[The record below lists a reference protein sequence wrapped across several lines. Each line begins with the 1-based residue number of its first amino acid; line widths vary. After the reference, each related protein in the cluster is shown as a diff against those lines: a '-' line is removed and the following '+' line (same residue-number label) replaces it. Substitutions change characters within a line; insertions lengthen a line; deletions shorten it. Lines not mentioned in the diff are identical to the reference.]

1 MDIISL
7 KGTEDKLYELV
18 ARLVMSPAV
27 LRQNNN
33 YPFKTTPQYTWHIA
47 LDGNTVVGFI
57 PVKSTDTGPY
67 IDNYYIKGDEPA
79 VLDGLLEHV
88 ISHAD
93 KCVTAMVHNRHVDY
107 YRRHGFISCKEW
119 TKYNKM
125 ERPKTKGGGV
135 S

>member
-67 IDNYYIKGDEPA
+67 IDNYYIKETNRLCWTACWNMSFHMLTNVSRPWYITGMWIIIA
-79 VLDGLLEHV
+79 VMAS
-88 ISHAD
+88 SHARNGRNTI
-93 KCVTAMVHNRHVDY
+93 K
-107 YRRHGFISCKEW
+107 W
-119 TKYNKM
+119 
-125 ERPKTKGGGV
+125 
-135 S
+135 

>member
-67 IDNYYIKGDEPA
+67 IDLSLI
-79 VLDGLLEHV
+79 H
-88 ISHAD
+88 I
-93 KCVTAMVHNRHVDY
+93 
-107 YRRHGFISCKEW
+107 
-119 TKYNKM
+119 
-125 ERPKTKGGGV
+125 
-135 S
+135 